1 MCPHLLFRIWT
12 CHAFVK
18 DDRTPEVN
26 SDVDTF
32 VIIFHNAHCTH
43 QNKCTDN
50 TTVHIFILFTQYYM
64 SSEDSYS
71 NLSFRIILIDICTRM
86 DKTIYS
92 SMKIQVNWFIIL

>member
-1 MCPHLLFRIWT
+1 MLVHVLDDPHLLFRIWR

-18 DDRTPEVN
+18 DDQTPEVN

-43 QNKCTDN
+43 QNNCTDN
-50 TTVHIFILFTQYYM
+50 TPVYM
-64 SSEDSYS
+64 FSEDSYS
-71 NLSFRIILIDICTRM
+71 NLSFSLTLIDMCTRM

-92 SMKIQVNWFIIL
+92 SMKIQVNKN